1 MKELYLDTN
10 VVLRYLLG
18 DIPDQFK
25 EAKKI
30 IEAIE
35 NGDTTG
41 FLSILVINELIWILE
56 KYYHLKR
63 NVYIPKLLKLFL
75 IDRIKIMEVKKDIL
89 TKILERMQK
98 QKIDFTD
105 LYLAHSAPKQ
115 QIVSFD
121 EDLKKYLSRV

>member
-1 MKELYLDTN
+1 MKGLYLDTN
-10 VVLRYLLG
+10 VLLRYLLG
-18 DIPDQFK
+18 DIPDQFQK
-25 EAKKI
+25 AKKI
-30 IEAIE
+30 IEE
-35 NGDTTG
+35 VEKGTTTG
-41 FLSILVINELIWILE
+41 FLSILVVNELIWILE
-56 KYYHLKR
+56 KYYHLRR

-75 IDRIKIMEVKKDIL
+75 IDQIKIMEVKKDIL

-105 LYLAHSAPKQ
+105 LYLAHTAPKQ

>member
-18 DIPDQFK
+18 DIPDQFQ

-35 NGDTTG
+35 KGDTTG

-56 KYYHLKR
+56 NYYHLKR

-75 IDRIKIMEVKKDIL
+75 IDRIKILEVKKDIL

-105 LYLAHSAPKQ
+105 LYLAHSVPKQ

>member
-10 VVLRYLLG
+10 VILRYLLG
-18 DIPDQFK
+18 DIPDQFQ

-35 NGDTTG
+35 NGNTTG
-41 FLSILVINELIWILE
+41 FLSILVVNELIWILE
-56 KYYHLKR
+56 NYYHIKQ
-63 NVYIPKLLKLFL
+63 NVYIPKLLKLLL

-105 LYLAHSAPKQ
+105 LYLAHIAPIE
-115 QIVSFD
+115 QIMSFD
-121 EDLKKYLSRV
+121 QDFKKIRI